1 MNTQNDVIIQQTENN
16 DQIKINNKNVQKRAE
31 IEKEL
36 NIQRNPKNKG
46 QIPNISEMEIN
57 HLNYY
62 NEIAKHN
69 VQGKMNNPTFKEI
82 YRITKDESCLEQLKA
97 KKNSK
102 DLPQI
107 LDNMPLKR
115 VERITYKSKE
125 IGQMRRTLG
134 KYCQKNPFVYIN
146 KEMGTK
152 FASNVFTKRL
162 KKENTKTD
170 HMSTI
175 TIDNLYGRKKMPTN
189 KSSKLFNN
197 STNNESWVKKYKTNT
212 HISSNSNRIQN
223 FNETQESKKDIIIS
237 DYNNR
242 IRDRKTMEKPETDL
256 IKAINNTEI
265 NPINNNF
272 IDKNKKEMDKNIY
285 NKEISSHKKINTN
298 VVPNMKNLMIKNI
311 NNDFNKTNKDINK
324 NENSTNRTSHFSNR
338 SLYSSSNLNQNNTV
352 INGKNEVG
360 RISVNKAVGNYNEK
374 KKNSNTTYTK
384 IMPKRNG
391 QIKA

>member
-16 DQIKINNKNVQKRAE
+16 DQIKINNKNVQKRTE

-46 QIPNISEMEIN
+46 QIPNISEMEMN

-125 IGQMRRTLG
+125 IGQMRKALG

-170 HMSTI
+170 HSSTI

-189 KSSKLFNN
+189 KSSKIFNN

-223 FNETQESKKDIIIS
+223 FNGTQESKTEIIIS

-242 IRDRKTMEKPETDL
+242 IRDRKTIDKPENDL

-265 NPINNNF
+265 NLINNNF
-272 IDKNKKEMDKNIY
+272 NEKNKKEMNRNNKN
-285 NKEISSHKKINTN
+285 KDISLHHKMNTN
-298 VVPNMKNLMIKNI
+298 IVPNRKNLMIKNI
-311 NNDFNKTNKDINK
+311 NEDFNQNNKDINK
-324 NENSTNRTSHFSNR
+324 NEKNTKTSHFSNR
-338 SLYSSSNLNQNNTV
+338 SKYSSSNLNQNNTV
-352 INGKNEVG
+352 TNGKNEVG

-374 KKNSNTTYTK
+374 KMNGNKTYTK
-384 IMPKRNG
+384 VMSKRNEK
-391 QIKA
+391 IKA

>member
-1 MNTQNDVIIQQTENN
+1 MNSQNDVLAQKTENN
-16 DQIKINNKNVQKRAE
+16 EQIKINNKNVQKRAE

-46 QIPNISEMEIN
+46 QIPNISEMEMN

-125 IGQMRRTLG
+125 IGQMRKALG

-223 FNETQESKKDIIIS
+223 FNGTQESKTEIIIS

-242 IRDRKTMEKPETDL
+242 IRDRKTIDKPENDL

-265 NPINNNF
+265 NLINNNF
-272 IDKNKKEMDKNIY
+272 IDKNKKVMDRNNK
-285 NKEISSHKKINTN
+285 NKEISSHQKMNTN
-298 VVPNMKNLMIKNI
+298 IVPNRKNLMIKNI
-311 NNDFNKTNKDINK
+311 NEDSKQNNKDINK
-324 NENSTNRTSHFSNR
+324 NEKNTKTSHFSNR
-338 SLYSSSNLNQNNTV
+338 SKYSSSNLNQNNTV
-352 INGKNEVG
+352 TNGKNEVG

-374 KKNSNTTYTK
+374 KMNGNKTYTK
-384 IMPKRNG
+384 VMSKRNEK
-391 QIKA
+391 IKA

>member
-46 QIPNISEMEIN
+46 QIPNISEMEMN

-125 IGQMRRTLG
+125 IGQMRKALG

-152 FASNVFTKRL
+152 FASNFFTKRL

-170 HMSTI
+170 HSSTI

-223 FNETQESKKDIIIS
+223 FNGTQESKTEIIIS

-242 IRDRKTMEKPETDL
+242 IRDRKTIDKPENDL

-265 NPINNNF
+265 NLINNNF
-272 IDKNKKEMDKNIY
+272 IDKNKKVMDRNNK
-285 NKEISSHKKINTN
+285 NKEILYHQKMNTN
-298 VVPNMKNLMIKNI
+298 IVPNRKNLMIKNI
-311 NNDFNKTNKDINK
+311 NEDSKQNNKDINK
-324 NENSTNRTSHFSNR
+324 NEKNTKTSHFSNR
-338 SLYSSSNLNQNNTV
+338 SKYSSSNLNQNNTV
-352 INGKNEVG
+352 TNGKNEVG

-374 KKNSNTTYTK
+374 KMNGNKTYTK
-384 IMPKRNG
+384 VMSKRNEK
-391 QIKA
+391 IKA

>member
-1 MNTQNDVIIQQTENN
+1 MNSKNDVLAQKTENN
-16 DQIKINNKNVQKRAE
+16 EQIKINNKNVQKRAE

-46 QIPNISEMEIN
+46 QIPNISEMEMN

-152 FASNVFTKRL
+152 FASNFFTKRL

-170 HMSTI
+170 HSSTI

-223 FNETQESKKDIIIS
+223 FNGTQETKTEIIIS
-237 DYNNR
+237 DYNNK
-242 IRDRKTMEKPETDL
+242 IRDRKTIDKPENDL

-265 NPINNNF
+265 NLINNNF
-272 IDKNKKEMDKNIY
+272 IDKNKKVMDRNNK
-285 NKEISSHKKINTN
+285 NKEISSHQKMNTN
-298 VVPNMKNLMIKNI
+298 IVPNRKNLMIKNI
-311 NNDFNKTNKDINK
+311 NEDSKQNNKDINK
-324 NENSTNRTSHFSNR
+324 NEKNTKTSHFSNR
-338 SLYSSSNLNQNNTV
+338 SKYSSSNLNQNNTV
-352 INGKNEVG
+352 TNGKNEVG

>member
-46 QIPNISEMEIN
+46 QIPNISEMEMN

-125 IGQMRRTLG
+125 IGQMRKALG

-272 IDKNKKEMDKNIY
+272 IDKNKKEMDKNIN
-285 NKEISSHKKINTN
+285 NKEISSHKKISTN

-352 INGKNEVG
+352 TNGKNEVG

-374 KKNSNTTYTK
+374 KMNGNKTYTK
-384 IMPKRNG
+384 VMSKRNEK
-391 QIKA
+391 IKA

>member
-46 QIPNISEMEIN
+46 QIPNISEMEMN

-170 HMSTI
+170 HSSTI

-212 HISSNSNRIQN
+212 HISTNSNRIQN

-272 IDKNKKEMDKNIY
+272 IDKNKKEMDKNIN

-324 NENSTNRTSHFSNR
+324 NENSTNRTSHFSNK
-338 SLYSSSNLNQNNTV
+338 SLYSSSNLNKNNTV